1 MSVYNAI
8 ALLCLSAQ
16 GSCFTPSCAASML
29 YSPRVWLEAATQ
41 IFFSLGLAQGALISL
56 STYTTEKMKA
66 VRQSVFVGVVNAF
79 TSLVVAIVVYSVL
92 GFQATQEGADLQ
104 EVGGAVVGGEGHARR
119 EGWCMLSAEM
129 VVESETG
136 KAITGT

>member
-1 MSVYNAI
+1 MNYIYTSASLCSAAFLTC
-8 ALLCLSAQ
+8 ALLWLCAALQ
-16 GSCFTPSCAASML
+16 GNCFTPACAASML

-92 GFQATQEGADLQ
+92 GFQATQEGADFQ
-104 EVGGAVVGGEGHARR
+104 EVVGQWWGEGGARR
-119 EGWCMLSAEM
+119 KGLS
-129 VVESETG
+129 
-136 KAITGT
+136 I